1 MQFTMNFSKI
11 SAFVLL
17 LFLMG
22 TTVQAQTEIR
32 TPGKFTGI
40 NSEGSWDVII
50 TLGEKDEVKLV
61 SKGFDLDE
69 VITEIENG
77 SLTIELD
84 DSDDDDHANFTAYVT
99 VRNLESLGLS
109 GSGNMIIRS
118 DISAREFSIGQAGSG
133 TIEMAMLTTGDLNVG
148 MAGSGNVLISCG
160 TASDVNIGQVG
171 SGDFKASALKGKDV
185 KVGKTGSGDTY
196 IGVEGELTV
205 GSLGSGSVYYNGD
218 PTDINKGSLGSG
230 KVVRK

>member
-1 MQFTMNFSKI
+1 MNFSKI

-22 TTVQAQTEIR
+22 TTAHAQTELR

-50 TLGEKDEVKLV
+50 TVGDKDEVKLV

-69 VITEIENG
+69 VITEVDDDK
-77 SLTIELD
+77 LKIELR
-84 DSDDDDHANFTAYVT
+84 DDDDDNRDFTVYVT
-99 VRNLESLGLS
+99 VKNLKSLGLA
-109 GSGNMIIRS
+109 GSGNMMVRS
-118 DISAREFSIGQAGSG
+118 DLYTDELSIGQAGSG
-133 TIEMAMLTTGDLNVG
+133 NIKLEMLHTESLKIGMSGTGHVSIAN
-148 MAGSGNVLISCG
+148 G

-171 SGDFKASALKGKDV
+171 SGDFDGIDFMAGDV
-185 KVGKTGSGDTY
+185 KIGKTGSGDVY

-205 GSLGSGSVYYNGD
+205 GALGSGNVYYTGNQ
-218 PTDINKGSLGSG
+218 TDISKGSLGSS
-230 KVVRK
+230 KVIKK

>member
-1 MQFTMNFSKI
+1 MNTSKL

-22 TTVQAQTEIR
+22 TTVQAQTETR
-32 TPGKFTGI
+32 SPGKFTGV

-50 TLGEKDEVKLV
+50 TLGDKDEVKLV
-61 SKGFDLDE
+61 SKGFDLGE

-77 SLTIELD
+77 SLNIELE
-84 DSDDDDHANFTAYVT
+84 DSDDDKRANFTAYVT

-109 GSGNMIIRS
+109 GSGNMIVRS
-118 DISAREFSIGQAGSG
+118 DISSHEFSIGQAGSG
-133 TIEMAMLTTGDLNVG
+133 TIEMEMLTTGELNIG
-148 MAGSGNVLISCG
+148 MAGSGSVLIASG

-171 SGDFKASALKGKDV
+171 SGDLKALALLGKDV
-185 KVGKTGSGDTY
+185 NVGKTGSGDTY
-196 IGVEGELTV
+196 IGVEGDLTV
-205 GSLGSGSVYYNGD
+205 GSLGSGNVYYSGD
-218 PTDINKGSLGSG
+218 PTDISKGSLGSG